1 MKRVKRLFAC
11 LLALTMILGLSAT
24 AFAQSSA
31 KDKSQKP
38 ENGGEVKFTKEYKL
52 NGAGESPAETFNF
65 TITAA
70 GVKDGGTGSD
80 NQGVPT
86 VKSGASFSKGA
97 ATVAG
102 AQADATVQLPNYTAV
117 GTYSYTISEN
127 AGTTA
132 GVTYATS
139 TATMKVTVINGDT
152 DGTYKI
158 SGVTFWKGDNKLDTG
173 NAGGEDND
181 AAFTNTYTANKLNIT
196 KIVAGALGDKNKEFE
211 FTVTLTAPI
220 DKKFDSV
227 VTLKKSDGTSETVS
241 FNGKS
246 IGNGTETVFG
256 TATFKLKHG
265 ATASIENLPSGVEY
279 RVEETKVT
287 GYTTDKEN
295 ASGTMVDTEK
305 TAKFTNTKNGGTD
318 TGVYLDNLPYLLV
331 FAGVLAIAAV
341 FVVRRRRFED

>member
-11 LLALTMILGLSAT
+11 LLALTMMLGLSAT
-24 AFAQSSA
+24 AFATTSV
-31 KDKSQKP
+31 DKSQAAV
-38 ENGGEVKFTKEYKL
+38 NGGEVTFTKEYKL
-52 NGAGESPAETFNF
+52 NGAGESPAETFGF
-65 TITAA
+65 TIEKADI
-70 GVKDGGTGSD
+70 KDGGTGSE

-86 VKSGASFSKGA
+86 MKSGAVFSKGA
-97 ATVAG
+97 ATTDG
-102 AQADATVQLPNYTAV
+102 AQADATVKLPNYTAV
-117 GTYSYTISEN
+117 GTYFYTISEN

-132 GVTYATS
+132 GVTYDDS
-139 TATMKVTVINGDT
+139 TVTMKVIVINGEN
-152 DGTYKI
+152 DGEYKI
-158 SGVTFWKGDNKLDTG
+158 GGVTFWKGEDKIDTG
-173 NAGGEDND
+173 HAGGVDNE
-181 AAFTNTYTANKLNIT
+181 AAFSNTYTANKLNIT
-196 KIVAGALGDKNKEFE
+196 KIVAGALGDKNKDFE

-241 FNGKS
+241 FNGKA

-287 GYTTDKEN
+287 GYYTDKKNER
-295 ASGTMVDTEK
+295 GTMNATEE
-305 TAKFTNTKNGGTD
+305 TATFTNTKNGGTD

-341 FVVRRRRFED
+341 FVVRRRRSED